1 MPARTAKACGPD
13 LPTLGSSFPR
23 DVSRGATVA
32 IKPGHRGEHDIS
44 RKAIAQGI
52 FQHKNINKI
61 NSKGSLCPPL
71 CRDPLGPLFSTNYW
85 KPVQRC
91 ALATTRC
98 LVSGAVGSP
107 PFSGLAVSSGN
118 RVSSLAS
125 GTITP
130 PFGLCSAGHART
142 PVSSQRPPSAD
153 VRMTPAATHAGVVP
167 FGEIGHA
174 RGARTSARFGSG
186 PILGAACFVSRS
198 YEHCG
203 RVIRR
208 SERASATKSIRSLC
222 RWLSRGRSA
231 RPARRVAD
239 WGMPSAWESAWTA

>member
-1 MPARTAKACGPD
+1 M
-13 LPTLGSSFPR
+13 
-23 DVSRGATVA
+23 
-32 IKPGHRGEHDIS
+32 
-44 RKAIAQGI
+44 
-52 FQHKNINKI
+52 
-61 NSKGSLCPPL
+61 
-71 CRDPLGPLFSTNYW
+71 
-85 KPVQRC
+85 
-91 ALATTRC
+91 
-98 LVSGAVGSP
+98 
-107 PFSGLAVSSGN
+107 
-118 RVSSLAS
+118 SSLAS

-239 WGMPSAWESAWTA
+239 WGMPSARNPHGQHDLDLPDLAWISRRSLQSFRLASRQNRSRAAASSVRSSSMAASRATISS